1 MRNVTTKV
9 LIRWTRKTL
18 AVGFATWREQ
28 EKDKRRAKNVVQK
41 VAARW
46 RLKGISSALARWIE
60 SVAETLRLRKVLDG
74 VIRRWTQQT
83 LSAALFKWQNRSK
96 GQKRQE
102 QVLEKTLRRMINI
115 TMSVAYGTWKTNYK
129 EIKRLKKTTTKI
141 LMDRILKPILMR
153 MRNGFLARAY
163 LEWRSQVEL
172 LSKQREEARL
182 HNILNKTASTWRRKL
197 DLSQAFEGLLLHRH
211 EQKRTRH
218 LGKKNRWT
226 FM

>member
-1 MRNVTTKV
+1 
-9 LIRWTRKTL
+9 
-18 AVGFATWREQ
+18 
-28 EKDKRRAKNVVQK
+28 
-41 VAARW
+41 
-46 RLKGISSALARWIE
+46 
-60 SVAETLRLRKVLDG
+60 
-74 VIRRWTQQT
+74 

-96 GQKRQE
+96 GQKRQA
-102 QVLEKTLRRMINI
+102 QVLEKTLRRMINL
-115 TMSVAYGTWKTNYK
+115 TMSAAYGTWKTNYK

-141 LMDRILKPILMR
+141 LLKMINRQIDVALTTWMLRTKETKRQVKLMDRILKPILLR
-153 MRNGFLARAY
+153 MGNGTLARAY

-218 LGKKNRWT
+218 LGNRIRWT